1 MASKKSAPTKTKSE
15 AARELAV
22 VNYWRPL
29 LEAANLYSE
38 DYSFANI
45 LMLSGA
51 IVHDPVVSE
60 RAQRK
65 VQRWMVDWNARVLQF
80 DDSAIPDL
88 PDDTH
93 ERVLREMSLSDMR
106 ALHDRLR
113 SKAQQSHA

>member
-1 MASKKSAPTKTKSE
+1 MPSKKSTATKTQTE
-15 AARELAV
+15 VARELAAV
-22 VNYWRPL
+22 RYWRPL

-51 IVHDPVVSE
+51 IIHDPIVSE
-60 RAQRK
+60 RAMRK
-65 VQRWMVDWNARVLQF
+65 VQRWMADWTDRVLQF

-93 ERVLREMSLSDMR
+93 ERVLREMSPADMN

-113 SKAQQSHA
+113 RKAQESRG